1 MMKGALLDIGG
12 VVAVGTKALPGA
24 VEAVSRLRSSGVGV
38 RFVTN
43 ITRQSRLS
51 VVNQLNAMGFAV
63 RLEDVFTPAIAAR
76 QWLLENKRVP
86 FLLIHP
92 GLAEDF
98 AGLRQGEADALI
110 LGDVGEALDYGLL
123 NQAYRVLA
131 RGGDFIA
138 LAQNRVF
145 RDTDGELSLDA
156 GAFVAALEYASGKQA
171 LVLGKPAPGFFHAA
185 VASMGCRPDEA
196 VMVGDDAE
204 FDVAAAV
211 AAGLC
216 GLLVRTGKYVAGA
229 EDRVQPAP
237 TAVVDDI
244 VAAAEWILKR
254 R

>member
-1 MMKGALLDIGG
+1 MIKGALLDIGG
-12 VVAVGTKALPGA
+12 VVAVGANALPGA
-24 VEAVSRLRSSGVGV
+24 VEAVSRLRSAGLGV

-51 VVNQLNAMGFAV
+51 VVGQLNAMGFAV
-63 RLEDVFTPAIAAR
+63 RPEDVFTPAIAAR
-76 QWLLENKRVP
+76 QWLLQNGRVP
-86 FLLIHP
+86 HLLIHP
-92 GLAEDF
+92 GLAGDF
-98 AGLRQGEADALI
+98 AGLKQGEPDVLV
-110 LGDVGEALDYGLL
+110 LGDVGDALDYGLL
-123 NQAYRVLA
+123 NQAFRVLA
-131 RGGDFIA
+131 HGGDFIA

-145 RDTDGELSLDA
+145 RDADGALSLDA

-185 VASMGCRPDEA
+185 VASMACEPKQA

-216 GLLVRTGKYVAGA
+216 GLLVRTGKYAAGA
-229 EDRVQPAP
+229 EEKVTPRP

-244 VAAAEWILKR
+244 AAAAAWILDR
-254 R
+254 G

>member
-1 MMKGALLDIGG
+1 MIKGALLDIGG
-12 VVAVGTKALPGA
+12 VVAVGAHALPGA
-24 VEAVSRLRSSGVGV
+24 VEAVSRLRASGMPV

-51 VVNQLNAMGFAV
+51 VVNQLHAMGFGV
-63 RLEDVFTPAIAAR
+63 RPDDVFTPAIAAR

-98 AGLRQGEADALI
+98 AGLAQGEADVLV
-110 LGDVGEALDYGLL
+110 LGDVGEALDYRLL
-123 NQAYRVLA
+123 NRAYRALA
-131 RGGDFIA
+131 YGGDFIA

-145 RDTDGELSLDA
+145 RDADGALSLDA

-171 LVLGKPAPGFFHAA
+171 VVLGKPAPGFFHAA
-185 VASMGCRPDEA
+185 VASIGCAPQEA

-216 GLLVRTGKYVAGA
+216 GLLVRTGKYAAGA
-229 EDRVQPAP
+229 ENQVQPRP

>member
-1 MMKGALLDIGG
+1 MIKGALLDIGG
-12 VVAVGTKALPGA
+12 VVAVGADALPGA
-24 VEAVSRLRSSGVGV
+24 VEAVSRLHGAGLGV

-51 VVNQLNAMGFAV
+51 VVNQLNGMGFAV
-63 RLEDVFTPAIAAR
+63 RPEDVFTPAIAAR
-76 QWLLENKRVP
+76 QWLVEKGRVP

-98 AGLRQGEADALI
+98 AGLKRGEPDVLI

-131 RGGDFIA
+131 HGGDFIA

-145 RDTDGELSLDA
+145 RDADGELSLDA
-156 GAFVAALEYASGKQA
+156 GAFVAALEYASGNRA

-185 VASMGCRPDEA
+185 VASLGCAPEEA

-211 AAGLC
+211 AAGLS
-216 GLLVRTGKYVAGA
+216 GVLVKTGKYAAGA
-229 EDRVQPAP
+229 ENLVQPPP
-237 TAVVDDI
+237 TAVVED
-244 VAAAEWILKR
+244 VAAAVEWIR
-254 R
+254 TRA

>member
-1 MMKGALLDIGG
+1 MIKGALLDIGG
-12 VVAVGTKALPGA
+12 VVAVGAQALPGA
-24 VEAVSRLRSSGVGV
+24 VEAVSRLRAAGLGV

-51 VVNQLNAMGFAV
+51 VVHQLNAMGFPV
-63 RLEDVFTPAIAAR
+63 RPEDVFTPAIAAR
-76 QWLLENKRVP
+76 QWLLESKRVP

-98 AGLRQGEADALI
+98 AGLKQGEPDALI

-131 RGGDFIA
+131 HGGDFIA

-145 RDTDGELSLDA
+145 RDADGELSLDA
-156 GAFVAALEYASGKQA
+156 GAFVAALEYASGSRA

-185 VASMGCRPDEA
+185 VASMECRPDEA

-211 AAGLC
+211 AAGLS
-216 GLLVRTGKYVAGA
+216 GLLVRTGKYAAGA
-229 EDRVQPAP
+229 ENQVQPPP

-244 VAAAEWILKR
+244 VAAAEWILAR
-254 R
+254 A

>member
-1 MMKGALLDIGG
+1 MAGLGL
-12 VVAVGTKALPGA
+12 
-24 VEAVSRLRSSGVGV
+24 

-43 ITRQSRLS
+43 ITRQSRRS
-51 VVNQLNAMGFAV
+51 VVGQLNAMGFGV
-63 RLEDVFTPAIAAR
+63 RTEDVFTPGIAAR
-76 QWLLENKRVP
+76 QWLLEKKRAP

-98 AGLRQGEADALI
+98 VGLKQGEPDVLV

-145 RDTDGELSLDA
+145 RDADGDLSLDA
-156 GAFVAALEYASGKQA
+156 EAFVAALEYASGKQA
-171 LVLGKPAPGFFHAA
+171 LVLGKPAAGFFHAA
-185 VASMGCRPDEA
+185 VASLGCRPDEA

-216 GLLVRTGKYVAGA
+216 GLLVKTGKYAAGA
-229 EDRVQPAP
+229 ENQVQPPP

-244 VAAAEWILKR
+244 ALAAEWILKR

>member
-1 MMKGALLDIGG
+1 MIKGALLDIGG

-24 VEAVSRLRSSGVGV
+24 VDAVSRLRTSGIAV

-51 VVNQLNAMGFAV
+51 VVTQLNEMGFAV

-76 QWLLENKRVP
+76 QWLLQNKRAP
-86 FLLIHP
+86 HLLIHP

-98 AGLRQGEADALI
+98 AGLNNGKPDALV
-110 LGDVGEALDYGLL
+110 LGDVGEALDYSLL

-131 RGGDFIA
+131 AGGDFIA

-145 RDTDGELSLDA
+145 RDADGGLSLDA

-185 VASMGCRPDEA
+185 IASMECAPDEA
-196 VMVGDDAE
+196 VMVGDAAE
-204 FDVAAAV
+204 FDGAAAV
-211 AAGLC
+211 AAGLS
-216 GLLVRTGKYVAGA
+216 GLLVRTGK
-229 EDRVQPAP
+229 
-237 TAVVDDI
+237 
-244 VAAAEWILKR
+244 
-254 R
+254 

>member
-1 MMKGALLDIGG
+1 MIKGALLDIGG
-12 VVAVGTKALPGA
+12 VVAVGNNALPGA

-51 VVNQLNAMGFAV
+51 VVSQLNDMGFAV
-63 RLEDVFTPAIAAR
+63 SLEDVFTPAIAAR

-86 FLLIHP
+86 HLLIHP

-98 AGLRQGEADALI
+98 TGLKPGEPDVLI
-110 LGDVGEALDYGLL
+110 LGDVGDALDYGLL
-123 NQAYRVLA
+123 NQAFRVLA
-131 RGGDFIA
+131 QGGDFIA

-145 RDTDGELSLDA
+145 RDTDVELSLDA
-156 GAFVAALEYASGKQA
+156 GAFVAALEYASGSRA

-185 VASMGCRPDEA
+185 VASMGCEPEEA

-211 AAGLC
+211 AAGLA
-216 GLLVRTGKYVAGA
+216 GVLVRTGKYAAGA
-229 EDRVQPAP
+229 ENQVQPPP

-254 R
+254 V

>member
-1 MMKGALLDIGG
+1 MIKGALLDIGG
-12 VVAVGTKALPGA
+12 VVAVGSDALPGA
-24 VEAVSRLRSSGVGV
+24 VEAVSRLRASGLGI

-43 ITRQSRLS
+43 ITRQSRAS

-76 QWLLENKRVP
+76 QWLLENGRVP
-86 FLLIHP
+86 YLLIHP

-98 AGLRQGEADALI
+98 TGLKQGEPDALI

-145 RDTDGELSLDA
+145 RDADGELSLDA
-156 GAFVAALEYASGKQA
+156 GAFVAALEYASGRRA

-185 VASMGCRPDEA
+185 VASLGCAPDQA

-211 AAGLC
+211 AAGLS
-216 GLLVRTGKYVAGA
+216 GLLVKTGKYAPGA
-229 EDRVQPAP
+229 ENQVQPPP

-244 VAAAEWILKR
+244 VAAAQWILTR
-254 R
+254 A

>member
-1 MMKGALLDIGG
+1 MIKGVLLDIGG
-12 VVAVGTKALPGA
+12 VVAVGAKALPGA
-24 VEAVSRLRSSGVGV
+24 VEAVSLLRSAGLGV

-43 ITRQSRLS
+43 ITRQSRRS
-51 VVNQLNAMGFAV
+51 VVSQLNDMGFAV

-86 FLLIHP
+86 HLLIHP

-98 AGLRQGEADALI
+98 AGLKQSKADALI

-123 NQAYRVLA
+123 NQAYRVLTH
-131 RGGDFIA
+131 GGDFIA

-145 RDTDGELSLDA
+145 RDADGELSLDA

-185 VASMGCRPDEA
+185 VDSLGCGPDQA

-216 GLLVRTGKYVAGA
+216 GVLVRTGKYAAGA
-229 EDRVQPAP
+229 ENQVQPPP

-244 VAAAEWILKR
+244 ALAAEWILKSA
-254 R
+254 

>member
-1 MMKGALLDIGG
+1 MIKGVLLDIGG
-12 VVAVGTKALPGA
+12 VVAVGAKALPGA
-24 VEAVSRLRSSGVGV
+24 VEAVSRLRIEGLGV

-43 ITRQSRLS
+43 ITRQSRQS
-51 VVNQLNAMGFAV
+51 VVHQLHGMGFAV
-63 RLEDVFTPAIAAR
+63 RPEDVFTPAIAAR

-98 AGLRQGEADALI
+98 AGLKQGEPDALI

-156 GAFVAALEYASGKQA
+156 GAFVAALEYASGSRA

-185 VASMGCRPDEA
+185 LASMGCRPDEA

-204 FDVAAAV
+204 FDVAAAL
-211 AAGLC
+211 AAGLS
-216 GLLVRTGKYVAGA
+216 GLLVRTGKYAAGA
-229 EDRVQPAP
+229 ENQVQPAP

-244 VAAAEWILKR
+244 VAAVEWILTR
-254 R
+254 A